1 MAALV
6 HPTTNHSAQR
16 TVTAHGAQN
25 LSWLAMG
32 AAALVVLLLVG
43 VVSLASTTVQSAALA
58 IVAVAASIGAAWYL
72 NRRRNS

>member
-6 HPTTNHSAQR
+6 RPTTNHSAQR
-16 TVTAHGAQN
+16 TVAAHGAQN
-25 LSWLAMG
+25 LSWLAVG
-32 AAALVVLLLVG
+32 AAVLVVLLLVG

>member
-16 TVTAHGAQN
+16 TVAAHGAQH
-25 LSWLAMG
+25 LSWLAVG

>member
-1 MAALV
+1 M
-6 HPTTNHSAQR
+6 
-16 TVTAHGAQN
+16 
-25 LSWLAMG
+25 
-32 AAALVVLLLVG
+32 LVVLLLVG